1 MLKHC
6 YDPPMDLISEQ
17 RLARRA
23 AILDTARAMIAE
35 VGYEAVKVRDLA
47 ERCRVS
53 VPTLYNQFGGKGG
66 LLGAAIEDHF
76 VGVLNGGPLSR
87 AEPGFERLLLIV
99 DQCALQLLTL
109 SEYHQ
114 RLLEAFMSL
123 ASTSAVQR
131 RIAVQLTQAFER
143 ELLTMRSK
151 RQIAAWAAAQL
162 VAEQLTSACINASV
176 IWSSGLFSDASLGPS
191 MRFATGLLLLGVVR
205 GRSRVLAHGRVEAAQ
220 KQLVRARAQTDS
232 STNKL
237 TKGTRHG

>member
-1 MLKHC
+1 
-6 YDPPMDLISEQ
+6 MDLISEQ

-23 AILDTARAMIAE
+23 TILETARVMIAE

-53 VPTLYNQFGGKGG
+53 VPTLYNQFGGKDG

-109 SEYHQ
+109 SAYHQ

-123 ASTSAVQR
+123 DNTIAVQQ
-131 RIAVQLTQAFER
+131 RIAVQLTEALAR
-143 ELLTMRSK
+143 ELLTMRGK
-151 RQIAAWAAAQL
+151 RQIAPWAAPQL
-162 VAEQLTSACINASV
+162 IAEQMTAACINAAV
-176 IWSSGLFSDASLGPS
+176 VWSSGLFSDASLTPS
-191 MRFATGLLLLGVVR
+191 MRYATGLLLLGVVR
-205 GRSRVLAHGRVEAAQ
+205 GRSAALIRARVEAAQ
-220 KQLVRARAQTDS
+220 KQLVRAREQTES
-232 STNKL
+232 FIRKQK
-237 TKGTRHG
+237 KGTRHG

>member
-6 YDPPMDLISEQ
+6 YDLRMDLISEQ

-53 VPTLYNQFGGKGG
+53 VPTLYNQFGGKDG

-76 VGVLNGGPLSR
+76 GDVLNGGPLSL
-87 AEPGFERLLLIV
+87 APTGFERLLLII
-99 DQCALQLLTL
+99 DQCVLQLLTL

-123 ASTSAVQR
+123 DNTIAVQQ
-131 RIAVQLTQAFER
+131 RIAVRLTAAFET
-143 ELLTMRSK
+143 ELQTMLEK
-151 RQIAAWAAAQL
+151 RQIVPWASPAL
-162 VAEQLTSACINASV
+162 LAEQLTSSCINTAV
-176 IWSSGLFSDASLGPS
+176 VWSSGFYSDASLGPS
-191 MRFATGLLLLGVVR
+191 MRFATGLLLFGVVR
-205 GRSRVLAHGRVEAAQ
+205 GKSQTMIKARVEAAQ
-220 KQLVRARAQTDS
+220 KQLVRTRAQIHS
-232 STNKL
+232 SANRH
-237 TKGTRHG
+237 TKGQFHG